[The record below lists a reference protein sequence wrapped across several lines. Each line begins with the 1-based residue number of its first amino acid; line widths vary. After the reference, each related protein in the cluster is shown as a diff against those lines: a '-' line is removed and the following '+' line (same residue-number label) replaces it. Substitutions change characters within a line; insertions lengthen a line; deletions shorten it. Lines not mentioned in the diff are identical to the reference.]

1 MRRTLNPARV
11 TTLASLVVLAVALNS
26 ACDGGASN
34 TPGGA
39 GSSGNSSGAAS
50 TSAGNPPV
58 TSGGASA
65 GSNATPGAGTS
76 SSAGNAVNAGASSS
90 GASSGGAAAGGGG
103 TGNAGGAVTSGVG
116 GKRVAGTDGYDCT
129 PPSGTVPALQAK
141 AVVASGL
148 TEPIYLAHTP
158 NEASGRLFVI
168 ERAGTVRIVKDGAL
182 VTKPF
187 LDIKSKVVVGKA
199 NGDERGLLGMAFHPG
214 YATNGLFYVYYSDK
228 ADANDTGDSII
239 EEYKVSA
246 ASPDEADAAS
256 ARLVLKIEQP
266 DNSSTAFRN
275 HKGGAI
281 NFGSDGFLYM
291 GFGDGGGSG
300 DTDASHGTGNGQ
312 NLTVLLGKMLRIN
325 PEKSG
330 AAAYSS
336 PPGNLK
342 DKMAAAAPEIWD
354 YGLRNPFRSSF
365 DGCTGDLYIGD
376 VGQDKWEEVDIEKPG
391 EGNKNYGW
399 NTMEGTHCYK
409 PASGCTETGIT
420 KPVVE
425 YDHNT
430 GKSMTGGAVY
440 RGKSIP
446 ALRGAYIYADY
457 QSNAI
462 WSLVFD
468 RDKGTVSTPV
478 SLKQDLN
485 NVTAI
490 VAIRTGPDGELYL
503 ISLMGGLY
511 RLQAAP

>member
-1 MRRTLNPARV
+1 MRRLSNPARV
-11 TTLASLVVLAVALNS
+11 TTVASVFVLAIALNS
-26 ACDGGASN
+26 ACDGG
-34 TPGGA
+34 G
-39 GSSGNSSGAAS
+39 SGAS
-50 TSAGNPPV
+50 
-58 TSGGASA
+58 
-65 GSNATPGAGTS
+65 
-76 SSAGNAVNAGASSS
+76 AGASSS
-90 GASSGGAAAGGGG
+90 SASGAANTSAGNAATTSGTSSGGSASPGAGSSTGGSAVNGGASSAGTTSGGVATGGGG
-103 TGNAGGAVTSGVG
+103 TGNTAGSNTTGVG
-116 GKRVAGTDGYDCT
+116 GKRVAGTDGYDCS

-141 AVVASGL
+141 AVVATGL

-158 NEASGRLFVI
+158 NEASGRLFVV

-182 VTKPF
+182 VAKPF

-199 NGDERGLLGMAFHPG
+199 NGDERGLLGMAFHPS

-246 ASPDEADAAS
+246 ASADEADAAS

-300 DTDASHGTGNGQ
+300 DSDASHGTGNGQ
-312 NLTVLLGKMLRIN
+312 NLAVLLGKMLRIN

-330 AAAYSS
+330 TAAYSS

-342 DKMAAAAPEIWD
+342 DKMATAAPEIWD

-399 NTMEGTHCYK
+399 NTMEGSHCYK
-409 PASGCTETGIT
+409 PASGCAETGIT
-420 KPVVE
+420 KPLVE
-425 YDHNT
+425 YDHTT

-440 RGKSIP
+440 RGKGIP
-446 ALRGAYIYADY
+446 SLRGAYVYADY
-457 QSNAI
+457 DSNAV
-462 WSLVFD
+462 WSLVYD

-503 ISLMGGLY
+503 ISLKGGLY
-511 RLQAAP
+511 RLEAAP